1 MLVRRALC
9 VSVAAALAAAS
20 LAGCSSTPT
29 YEQMRPDPSSIV
41 AGDRGLQSK
50 DLIEMTDKMAPDIL
64 QIPEIAANPNKVV
77 IVMTGI
83 QNRTS
88 DPMQDMTIYVARLR
102 SLLNQHA
109 RDRVAFVENRQTTEA
124 LQNQELGNTDPFE
137 SGSRTGAPASTRL
150 LPQYALKGVFYQQ
163 KNNATSYYLC
173 TFQLTNLKTG
183 EVVWENSY
191 ETRTLNF

>member
-1 MLVRRALC
+1 
-9 VSVAAALAAAS
+9 
-20 LAGCSSTPT
+20 
-29 YEQMRPDPSSIV
+29 
-41 AGDRGLQSK
+41 
-50 DLIEMTDKMAPDIL
+50 MTDKMAPDIL

-88 DPMQDMTIYVARLR
+88 DPTQDMTIYVARLR

-124 LQNQELGNTDPFE
+124 LQNQELGTADPFE